1 MLGRVLTG
9 SEPLL
14 DVGCGA
20 GGSLDRFL
28 THHGPAGSAVG
39 VDFSEGMLKRAAHG
53 TRSHDPSVLMRW
65 VLGDAEAL
73 PFADESFE
81 VVLSV
86 NCLSHLN
93 RLEVALRGQY
103 RVLRSGGIFAL
114 KFRGDL
120 TLERPVERA
129 MRSALARELPAK
141 RLASILSMYEPA
153 SLEAA
158 GAAAVEAGFEAVDVS
173 SAREDWMADADEEV
187 RRFPSI
193 VGYMLEPLADGERDR
208 VLKNFAQNL
217 RDSARPEGLP
227 DFNYSVTVTARRP
240 L

>member
-9 SEPLL
+9 AEALL

-20 GGSLDRFL
+20 GGSFDRFL
-28 THHGPAGSAVG
+28 THHGPARTVVG
-39 VDFSEGMLKRAAHG
+39 LDLSEGMLIRAA
-53 TRSHDPSVLMRW
+53 RKSRPHDNSLLVRW

-73 PFADESFE
+73 PFADASFE
-81 VVLSV
+81 LVMSV

-93 RLEVALRGQY
+93 RLDAAISSQYRALR
-103 RVLRSGGIFAL
+103 RGGIFAL

-141 RLASILSMYEPA
+141 KLASILSMYEPA

-158 GAAAVEAGFEAVDVS
+158 GRTTAEAGFEALDVS
-173 SAREDWMADADEEV
+173 TAREDWMADVDEEV

-193 VGYMLEPLADGERDR
+193 VGYMLEPLAHAERDR
-208 VLKNFAQNL
+208 VLRRFAENL
-217 RDSARPEGLP
+217 RDAAGSEGLP
-227 DFNYSVTVTARRP
+227 DFSYSVTLTARRP